1 MHMQDFKY
9 QMINKFNSIDNAS
22 KKAKS
27 YNDMRGEIY
36 LITSADSVWA
46 KWETV
51 FERHERG
58 ELIDPDTGDF
68 YCKNPKFTRLKPLVR
83 EFFRVLQGLSE
94 SEMEK
99 AATHILHEGS
109 TAKRCWMH
117 PKIVFQKPKTLL
129 PSCYSMKEWTDMR
142 KRKTTIVMELAK
154 LVPDLKIVVNGEVNE
169 ANWRAFKQEY
179 KFTSASMAALLREA
193 GEDFL
198 NVKKVKGGRNK
209 VLPDNA
215 LRAFN
220 NFIKEKK
227 IVRFEGSAH
236 FNPVTVEPLKIKGW
250 PGTEARMAIRTKAGG
265 KFPFGLIDF
274 RNIPYGSTEG
284 AMSSPFYDK
293 FITKFVDYGCPR
305 FREVDIWLWIV
316 EDKKSEQVYEL
327 VRKLQSDYTVHKAH
341 YVAASTEGAYTSLM
355 NKKTKNLSLVC
366 LYFVYKAELN
376 VPDHPMSRMK
386 SVFSIQEGTPMCDG
400 LSEESKYANYPADE
414 FRMEFYLYL
423 LRTLT
428 KRGDSVFNVFGG
440 TKPMYAAMVCY
451 TLNQRSVV
459 VWVGR
464 PKPCIVVLPPA
475 IHRF

>member
-1 MHMQDFKY
+1 
-9 QMINKFNSIDNAS
+9 
-22 KKAKS
+22 
-27 YNDMRGEIY
+27 
-36 LITSADSVWA
+36 
-46 KWETV
+46 
-51 FERHERG
+51 
-58 ELIDPDTGDF
+58 
-68 YCKNPKFTRLKPLVR
+68 
-83 EFFRVLQGLSE
+83 
-94 SEMEK
+94 
-99 AATHILHEGS
+99 
-109 TAKRCWMH
+109 
-117 PKIVFQKPKTLL
+117 
-129 PSCYSMKEWTDMR
+129 MR

-154 LVPDLKIVVNGEVNE
+154 LVPDFNIVVKGEVDE
-169 ANWRAFKQEY
+169 ANWKTFKQEY

-209 VLPDNA
+209 DIPDNA

-236 FNPVTVEPLKIKGW
+236 FNPVTIEPLKIKGW
-250 PGTEARMAIRTKAGG
+250 PGAEARMAIRTKAGG
-265 KFPFGLIDF
+265 RFPFGMIDF
-274 RNIPYGSTEG
+274 RNIPYGSTER
-284 AMSSPFYDK
+284 AMSGPFYDK

-305 FREVDIWLWIV
+305 FREVDIWLWII
-316 EDKKSEQVYEL
+316 ETKS
-327 VRKLQSDYTVHKAH
+327 QSRCTSLSASCNPISVHKAH

-376 VPDHPMSRMK
+376 VPYHPMSRMK

-400 LSEESKYANYPADE
+400 LSEESKYANYPAEE

-428 KRGDSVFNVFGG
+428 KRGDNIFNIFGG

-459 VWVGR
+459 VWVDR
-464 PKPCIVVLPPA
+464 PKPYFVVLPHA
-475 IHRF
+475 IHKF